1 MRTTFGSFRSSRLCV
16 DTAQTHCSKDGK
28 SPEHFS
34 PVPVFPTRCSI
45 WRYQETFGKITFSEA
60 FMQFRPVRFRRVQRA
75 EEMPHLS
82 ATRIHVC
89 LRSILSSQTGP
100 TYSIRMR
107 CLCRQ
112 HVRSIS
118 MLVTCQFQAMPAVG
132 ASSHSRRGE
141 TAFAGHHTSIPIS
154 Q

>member
-1 MRTTFGSFRSSRLCV
+1 MRTTSGSFRSSRLGV

-45 WRYQETFGKITFSEA
+45 WRYQETFGKIIFSEA
-60 FMQFRPVRFRRVQRA
+60 SMQFRPVLFRRVQRA

-82 ATRIHVC
+82 VTHIHVC
-89 LRSILSSQTGP
+89 LRNILSGQTGP
-100 TYSIRMR
+100 SYSIRMR

-112 HVRSIS
+112 HVRSVS
-118 MLVTCQFQAMPAVG
+118 TLVACQFQAIPAVG

-141 TAFAGHHTSIPIS
+141 TAFADRRTSIPIS

>member
-1 MRTTFGSFRSSRLCV
+1 MRTTFGSLRSSRLCM

-45 WRYQETFGKITFSEA
+45 WRCQEIFDKITFSEA
-60 FMQFRPVRFRRVQRA
+60 FMQFRPVRFRRVHRA

-82 ATRIHVC
+82 ATRIHDC
-89 LRSILSSQTGP
+89 LRNILSSRTGP

-118 MLVTCQFQAMPAVG
+118 TLVTYQFQAFPAVDT
-132 ASSHSRRGE
+132 SSHSRRGE
-141 TAFAGHHTSIPIS
+141 TTFAARRTS
-154 Q
+154 